1 MPLDKLKQLK
11 QISDDLDAK
20 ITPLLDQEQQQKF
33 QQVREAHRRELLN
46 KMAGQVMQKVQT
58 DIKQEF

>member
-1 MPLDKLKQLK
+1 LDKLQQLK

-20 ITPLLDQEQQQKF
+20 ITPLLNQQQQQKF
-33 QQVREAHRRELLN
+33 QQVREEHRRELLK